1 MNEFVK
7 SVLEFH
13 ELFNQP
19 IGNLVS
25 KEDRKTRQLR
35 IKLLFEELH
44 ELAVAGGMENTFYD
58 LCAKRVED
66 EHIKAAVN
74 ETDVVQDH
82 DNVDQIEEVD
92 ALSDI
97 MYVLAGKI
105 ITGGYQGVFDKN
117 FERVHRNN
125 MTKAHR
131 SEEHCQET
139 IGKNP
144 LGLNWTI
151 IKKDNAFLLN
161 NADGKLTK
169 PWDHIKVKVE
179 L

>member
-19 IGNLVS
+19 IGSLVA

-35 IKLLFEELH
+35 IKLLFEELQ
-44 ELAVAGGMENTFYD
+44 ELAVAGDMKATFAG
-58 LCAKRVED
+58 LCAGVTAKAVDHFFATGEQIED
-66 EHIKAAVN
+66 G
-74 ETDVVQDH
+74 
-82 DNVDQIEEVD
+82 DNVDQIEEID
-92 ALSDI
+92 ALADI
-97 MYVLAGKI
+97 QYVLAGKI

-125 MTKAHR
+125 MTKAHK
-131 SEEHCQET
+131 SIDHAHET
-139 IGKNP
+139 IEKN
-144 LGLNWTI
+144 GLKNWEVI
-151 IKKDNAFLLN
+151 QKGNAFLLN
-161 NADGKLTK
+161 NEHGKLTK
-169 PWDHIKVKVE
+169 PWDHLKVQVT